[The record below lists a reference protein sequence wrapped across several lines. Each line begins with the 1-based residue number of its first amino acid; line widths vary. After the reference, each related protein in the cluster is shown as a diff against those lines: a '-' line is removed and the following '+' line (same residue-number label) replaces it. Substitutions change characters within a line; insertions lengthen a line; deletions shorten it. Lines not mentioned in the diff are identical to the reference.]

1 MKKIFF
7 SLLSLCL
14 SMSAMAQ
21 MTLQPNVYQS
31 PEISSLMRDVLSPVS
46 LSSGTVNVN
55 IPLYSLQKGSITVPI
70 SLNYDASGV
79 RVDAQP
85 SWAGQN
91 WNLNSGGMISRVVK
105 GIPDETYISEQLIIR
120 AAGQNTVTNTYA
132 AGYLFNNNKL
142 NTSNWNTT
150 TQIENWAK
158 NDYCELEPD
167 EFVFNFCGHSGVFYA
182 NEQGKIVVK
191 GQKGWKIEPMVL
203 MNIPVYD
210 GRVAFNINN
219 PDGRSYTYMRDR
231 MLANYMG
238 FGRWKVSRIMGFK
251 VTDPNG
257 IEYYF
262 GQFEEV
268 DNNTFDWY
276 NSNLEG
282 IEINA
287 DFFSEIFL
295 EQFNAWHLR
304 KIKAPN
310 GDEVTF
316 KYDHFWPTLNLSKN
330 YTYSYMSGQSSG
342 FGWIFGG
349 KVSSTIWHA
358 GSSLAGDILRPVY
371 LTEIRTNDQLVTFT
385 SSQVNDLKYNSTTID
400 TWLGYLHTNY
410 ADRYLY
416 VPVFYGQKPIRVW
429 TSSGN
434 FVEYMTGARYLI
446 AYGDVRK
453 KKLDRIE
460 VKSLVNSQI
469 VKDYTFTYNQTTSTR
484 LQLASLRDNTLPAYQ
499 FTYNTTSLP
508 GYLSDQ
514 HDHWGYFN
522 NRTPSYSNY
531 STFYTYREPNTTY
544 TPAASLTQ
552 IKYPTGGIKKLIY
565 EPHYYTRRVVRNPT
579 SGALSLETVAQ
590 AIGGGLRIKEVHE
603 TDNSN
608 VLLKK
613 TFTYSPG
620 ILNGKPEYYWAG
632 YKGKLLNGNQYT
644 ADRFYSQSLL
654 PVSNNPAGGSVSYTT
669 ATEILEGNGKI
680 EYTYAN
686 HDTRMDENSEGSID
700 PQKSAYYPLT
710 SKDLERG
717 MVTEIKYYAEG
728 STTPSKREQFT
739 YYTQGSTEFIKAV
752 YLRRLNLFGGME
764 VNAIEGTAYKRYVS
778 PYHLKRKAEYYMFP
792 GGIDKFVDYTYDYT
806 DLNHL
811 RSENL
816 YSPERSKSTSYKY
829 PYDYTTSVYLNMVN
843 RNILTPV
850 IETTV
855 NKGSAATEKTTVNY
869 SSYTGTSGTLY
880 RPSTVVK
887 ASSRTGSTITDQ
899 LTFSTYDGKGN
910 LVAGRDWDGQQKVY
924 IWGYNGAYI
933 VAEVTGVVLSSVT
946 SANSVLSGI
955 ATTPLAGALPAVAET
970 ALRNLSNARVV
981 SYDYQPLIGVSRIT
995 DVSGRTTTYN
1005 YDNEGRLSTVIDSD
1019 GHVIEKYNYNYK
1031 Q

>member
-1 MKKIFF
+1 MKKIIF
-7 SLLSLCL
+7 SLLLLCIAASLAGQ
-14 SMSAMAQ
+14 MS
-21 MTLQPNVYQS
+21 LQPNIHQS

-55 IPLYSLQKGSITVPI
+55 IPLYTLQKGSITVPI

-79 RVDAQP
+79 KVDAQP
-85 SWAGQN
+85 GWVGQN
-91 WNLNSGGMISRVVK
+91 WGMSSGGMISRVVK
-105 GIPDETYISEQLIIR
+105 GIPDETYIVEQIIIR

-142 NTSNWNTT
+142 NASNWNTSS
-150 TQIENWAK
+150 QIENWAK

-182 NEQGKIVVK
+182 NEQGQLIVK

-231 MLANYMG
+231 MLATYMG
-238 FGRWKVSRIMGFK
+238 FVRWKASRIMGFR

-287 DFFSEIFL
+287 DFFADVFF
-295 EQFNAWHLR
+295 EQFHAWHLR

-316 KYDHFWPTLNLSKN
+316 TYNHFWPTLNLSKN
-330 YTYSYMSGQSSG
+330 YTYNYMSGQSSG

-349 KVSSTIWHA
+349 KVSSTVWHA
-358 GSSLAGDILRPVY
+358 GSSLSGDILRPVY
-371 LTEIRTNDQLVTFT
+371 LSEIRTNDQLVTFT
-385 SSQVNDLKYNSTTID
+385 SSQANDLKYNSTTVD
-400 TWLGYLHTNY
+400 NWLGYLHTNY
-410 ADRYLY
+410 KDRLMY

-429 TSSGN
+429 SSSGN
-434 FVEYMTGARYLI
+434 FMEYMTGARYYM
-446 AYGDVRK
+446 AYGDVRT
-453 KKLDRIE
+453 KKLDRIQ
-460 VKSLVNSQI
+460 VKSLVTNET
-469 VKDYTFTYNQTTSTR
+469 VKDFAFTYNQTTSSR
-484 LQLASLRDNTLPAYQ
+484 LQLASLRENAIPAYQ
-499 FTYNTTSLP
+499 FTYNATTLP
-508 GYLSDQ
+508 DYLSDQ

-522 NRTPSYSNY
+522 NRTPLYSNY
-531 STFYTYREPNTTY
+531 STFYSYREPNTTY
-544 TPAASLTQ
+544 TPAGSLTQ

-565 EPHYYTRRVVRNPT
+565 EPHYYNRRVKRDPT

-590 AIGGGLRIKEVHE
+590 SVGGGLRIKEIHE
-603 TDNSN
+603 TDNNN

-613 TFTYSPG
+613 TYTYSPG

-632 YKGKLLNGNQYT
+632 YKGKLINGNQYT

-669 ATEILEGNGKI
+669 VTEVLQNNGRI
-680 EYTYAN
+680 EYTFAN
-686 HDTRMDENSEGSID
+686 HDTRPDENSQGSID
-700 PQKSAYYPLT
+700 PQKTAYYPLT

-717 MVTEIKYYAEG
+717 MITEIKYYAEG
-728 STTPSKREQFT
+728 SSTLSKREQFT

-752 YLRRLNLFGGME
+752 YLRRLNLFGGTT
-764 VNAIEGTAYKRYVS
+764 VNAIEGAAYKNYVS
-778 PYHLKRKAEYYMFP
+778 PYHLKRKAEYYTYP
-792 GGIDKFVDYTYDYT
+792 GNITRFIDHLYDYT

-811 RSENL
+811 QSESVNDQL
-816 YSPERSKSTSYKY
+816 DNVSTSYKY
-829 PYDYTTSVYLNMVN
+829 PYDYSASVYQNMVAK
-843 RNILTPV
+843 NILTPV

-855 NKGSAATEKTTVNY
+855 NKGSTATEKTTVNY

-880 RPSTVVK
+880 RPANVIKTR
-887 ASSRTGSTITDQ
+887 SRTGSTITDQ
-899 LTFSTYDGKGN
+899 LTFTTYDRKGN
-910 LVAGRDWDGQQKVY
+910 LVAGKDWDGQQKVY
-924 IWGYNGAYI
+924 VWGYNGAYI
-933 VAEVTGVVLSSVT
+933 VAEVTGVTLSAVT
-946 SANSVLSGI
+946 GANSSLSGI
-955 ATTPLAGALPAVAET
+955 ATNPLAGALPAAAET

-981 SYDYQPLIGVSRIT
+981 TYDYKPLVGISKIT
-995 DVSGRTTTYN
+995 DVTGRTTTYN
-1005 YDNEGRLSTVIDSD
+1005 YDNEGRLSTVVDSN
-1019 GHVIEKYNYNYK
+1019 GHVVEKHDYNYK